1 VERPPRVLVVDDT
14 ENVRELIRVNLELE
28 GIEVHVAC
36 DGQEALDIVGDIAPD
51 LITMDVMMPRL
62 DGLAAAA
69 RLKASAVTADIPI
82 VMVTARA
89 QTTDRAAGHA
99 VGVDAY
105 LTKPFDPDEL
115 VRTVRDLLEPRR

>member
-1 VERPPRVLVVDDT
+1 VLVVDDT
-14 ENVRELIRVNLELE
+14 ENVRRLIRVNLELD

-36 DGQEALDIVGDIAPD
+36 DGQEALEVVDAVQPD

-69 RLKASAVTADIPI
+69 RLRARPDTAAIPI

-89 QTTDRAAGHA
+89 QTTDRAAGRA

-115 VRTVRDLLEPRR
+115 VRTVRELLRGRG